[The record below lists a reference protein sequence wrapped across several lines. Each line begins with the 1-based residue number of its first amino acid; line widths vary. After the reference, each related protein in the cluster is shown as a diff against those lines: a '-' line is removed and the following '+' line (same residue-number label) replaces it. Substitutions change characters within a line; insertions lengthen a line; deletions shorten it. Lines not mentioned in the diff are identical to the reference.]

1 MSFVDLHCHLLPGLD
16 DGAATMAHTI
26 AHARRLEAAGVTDVA
41 CTPHIKSDEFP
52 GVQIGRLAGLRERA
66 QHAIDDAGI
75 AVRLHPGGELSHY
88 EVPLLAPAQLEL
100 IAQGPDGARW
110 LLLECPF
117 EGIGDDF
124 TAVAERLWGL
134 GYDLL
139 LAHPERTAEVPGAER
154 RLRALVDRGALV
166 QVNGSSLL
174 GRHGTRARQRA
185 VGYLRDGV
193 VWCLA
198 SDGHPGTRDDLLDRG
213 FSALSDEG
221 LDAQAA
227 LLTQDNPRALLLEG
241 VPRLE
246 LAA

>member
-117 EGIGDDF
+117 DGLGESVVR
-124 TAVAERLWGL
+124 AAERLSEHGF
-134 GYDLL
+134 GVL
-139 LAHPERTAEVPGAER
+139 LAHPERAAAITGADR
-154 RLRALVDRGALV
+154 RLRALVDAGALL
-166 QVNGSSLL
+166 QVNATSLL
-174 GRHGTRARQRA
+174 GRHGRTAHTGA
-185 VGYLRDGV
+185 VRLLREGL

-198 SDGHPGTRDDLLDRG
+198 SDGHPGTRDDTLDRG
-213 FSALSDEG
+213 ADALVRLG
-221 LDAQAA
+221 LGVRAA
-227 LLTQDNPRALLLEG
+227 ELTQDNPRALLHHGAAAL
-241 VPRLE
+241 P